1 MQKLKTLK
9 HRNVPHPTFPVSE
22 IGLGCWQLGGADWG
36 AVDDSKAFDILQ
48 RAVDSGITFFD
59 TADVYGG
66 GRSEEL
72 IGSFLKRTS
81 SRIFVATKLGKSA
94 ALYPDHYTEAG
105 LRAVTEDSLRRL
117 GVEAL
122 DLTQLH
128 CVPPAVLRRGEVF
141 AWLRRLKKEGK
152 IQRFGASVESDED
165 ALVCLEQEGL
175 ASLQMI
181 FNVFRQKPAFHVLE
195 AARKRGVA
203 IIVRLPLAS
212 GVLSGKFT
220 IATQFPEKDHRH
232 YNRDGA
238 AFNVGETF
246 AGIPYAKAVELA
258 DALKAFLPEGYTLA
272 QMAQRWILDHE
283 AVTTVITGAS
293 RPDQVVA
300 NASVS
305 DLPRLSSALHDRL
318 RRFYDESVASQIR
331 GPY

>member
-1 MQKLKTLK
+1 MK
-9 HRNVPHPTFPVSE
+9 HRNFPFPPIPVSE
-22 IGLGCWQLGGADWG
+22 IGLGCWQLGGSDWG
-36 AVDDSKAFDILQ
+36 AVDDGQAFNILKA
-48 RAVDSGITFFD
+48 AVDSGISFFD

-72 IGSFLKRTS
+72 IGRFLKTTS
-81 SRIFVATKLGKSA
+81 SELFVATKLGRA
-94 ALYPDHYTEAG
+94 GALYPDGYTQASV
-105 LRAVTEDSLRRL
+105 RAATEDSLNRL

-128 CVPPAVLRRGEVF
+128 CIPPAVLRRGEVF
-141 AWLRRLKKEGK
+141 GWLRQLQQEGK
-152 IQRFGASVESDED
+152 IKRFGASVESDEE
-165 ALVCLEQEGL
+165 ALICLEQERL
-175 ASLQMI
+175 ASLQII
-181 FNVFRQKPAFHVLE
+181 FNLFRQKPAFHVLE
-195 AARKRGVA
+195 QAKKRGVA

-220 IATQFPEKDHRH
+220 HATQFPAQDHRN

-246 AGIPYAKAVELA
+246 AGIPYAKAISLSEE
-258 DALKAFLPEGYTLA
+258 LKAFVPSGYTMA
-272 QMAQRWILDHE
+272 QMAQRWILDHD

-293 RPDQVVA
+293 RVDQVGQ

-305 DLPRLSSALHDRL
+305 ALPPLAPELRIRL
-318 RRFYDESVASQIR
+318 RQFYDNSVASQIR